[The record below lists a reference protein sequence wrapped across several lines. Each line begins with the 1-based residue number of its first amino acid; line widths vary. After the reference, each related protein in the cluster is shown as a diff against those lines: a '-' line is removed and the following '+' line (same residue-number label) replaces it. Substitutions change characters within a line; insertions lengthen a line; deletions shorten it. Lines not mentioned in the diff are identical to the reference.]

1 MEELVKGLNE
11 AFDFPFFGCTGIGI
25 LSTGGYSQSSI
36 SLLVLTAD
44 DVEFSIGMPDMNL
57 RIGLCILLIISK
69 VILGG
74 HSRSGSRDTG

>member
-1 MEELVKGLNE
+1 MAESKTMKRIKRMARL
-11 AFDFPFFGCTGIGI
+11 AGINP
-25 LSTGGYSQSSI
+25 SQKTITNS
-36 SLLVLTAD
+36 VLG
-44 DVEFSIGMPDMNL
+44 ESRWQMPDMNL